1 MEPEVEDFIMRVIYP
16 VFHRY
21 ELDVEYAKR
30 NKESFKR
37 EEVAG
42 FLKLGL
48 MRTMEEL
55 TSALLKEGMP
65 KELAAPIVKDFAN
78 AGRDLAKRNGL
89 PEVKLESFVMT
100 FAVAKPTDPKEKA
113 GQNVR

>member
-1 MEPEVEDFIMRVIYP
+1 MNEEVEDFIMRVIYP

-48 MRTMEEL
+48 MRTIEEL
-55 TSALLKEGMP
+55 TAALLKEGMP
-65 KELAAPIVKDFAN
+65 EGLAAPIVKDFAN
-78 AGRDLAKRNGL
+78 VGRDLAKRNGL

-100 FAVAKPTDPKEKA
+100 FAVAKQAGSKGKE
-113 GQNVR
+113 GR